1 MFDCRGKGRQV
12 PAVHRSEEETMGTGD
27 RFENKADEVKG
38 QAKQGLGDVTDNDR
52 LKNEGRADEAKAGIK
67 DKVEDVKDAA
77 KDIFGG
83 NKNT

>member
-1 MFDCRGKGRQV
+1 
-12 PAVHRSEEETMGTGD
+12 MGTGD